1 MTSRAIPKF
10 DKNNDLPRISSA
22 LRRLATAASGNLGSD
37 CYIHAAIAQEILN
50 RLGVSSKLVAGY
62 AAWRVGK
69 GDGDVILH
77 APLQNMTAQQGA
89 VPYHVW
95 LEVGNHLV
103 DFTTYQLR
111 YKASQMDKLDGGST
125 TVKWCPDYLSV
136 PKKSVSTLRAVIQL
150 RAGMYFYK
158 QNTAIENLI
167 LPAARPLDDG
177 DVNTAWLLYLNQ
189 ELCVFGPN
197 NMHHDE
203 QFIREDVEWGLRGHD

>member
-62 AAWRVGK
+62 AAWRVGS

-77 APLQNMTAQQGA
+77 AQLPHMLPQPGSVA
-89 VPYHVW
+89 YHMW
-95 LEVGNHLV
+95 LEVGNHLI

-111 YKASQMDKLDGGST
+111 HKALQMDRLDGGST
-125 TVKWCPDYLSV
+125 TVKWCPDYLAV

-158 QNTAIENLI
+158 QDMAIENLI
-167 LPAARPLDDG
+167 ISAARPLDD
-177 DVNTAWLLYLNQ
+177 DDMNAAWLLYLNQ

-197 NMHHDE
+197 NMTS
-203 QFIREDVEWGLRGHD
+203 GLAT

>member
-10 DKNNDLPRISSA
+10 DKYNDLRRISSA

-37 CYIHAAIAQEILN
+37 CFIHAAIAQEILN

-62 AAWRVGK
+62 AAWRVGN

-77 APLQNMTAQQGA
+77 APLPNMPSQPGA
-89 VPYHVW
+89 VAYHVW
-95 LEVGNHLV
+95 LESNNHLI

-111 YKASQMDKLDGGST
+111 HKAIQMDKLDGGTT

-150 RAGMYFYK
+150 RVGLYFYK
-158 QNTAIENLI
+158 QDTAIENLI
-167 LPAARPLDDG
+167 QSAARPLDDG
-177 DVNTAWLLYLNQ
+177 DVNTAWLLYQNQ
-189 ELCVFGPN
+189 KLCVFGPN
-197 NMHHDE
+197 NMPCL
-203 QFIREDVEWGLRGHD
+203 IGKREID